1 MNMKRAKK
9 PIIILCL
16 TFALVILAIFLIN
29 YGIYAQ
35 SKPYIFPDIDNL
47 PNTEAIIVLGAKVF
61 PDGRMSDMFEDRII
75 TAVELYESGKS
86 KKILVSGDHSN
97 KDYDEVN
104 TAKDYLLK
112 HGVKKE
118 DIFLDHA
125 GLDTYDSL
133 YRAKEIFKINSA
145 VIVTQNFH
153 LPRAVY
159 IGKNLG
165 IEVYGLSA
173 DKHYYSNIEYS
184 KVREIFAD
192 VKAFFDIAI
201 KNKPKFLGEPI
212 PITGDNSKSWD

>member
-1 MNMKRAKK
+1 MKRAKK

-16 TFALVILAIFLIN
+16 AGASAVFAVFLIN
-29 YGIYAQ
+29 YQIYIQ
-35 SKPYIFPDIDNL
+35 SKPYIFSGNSNL
-47 PNTEAIIVLGAKVF
+47 PKTEIIIVLGAKVF
-61 PDGRMSDMFEDRII
+61 PDGRISDMFMDRII
-75 TAVELYESGKS
+75 TAVELYETGKT

-133 YRAKEIFKINSA
+133 YRAREIFKINSA
-145 VIVTQNFH
+145 TIVTQNFH

-165 IEVYGLSA
+165 MEVYGLSA
-173 DKHYYSNIEYS
+173 DKHFYINIKYSEA
-184 KVREIFAD
+184 REIFAD
-192 VKAFFDIAI
+192 VKAFFDTAI
-201 KNKPKFLGEPI
+201 KAKPKFLGPAI
-212 PITGDNSKSWD
+212 PITGDNLKSWD